1 MTSESAKKFQGPLNE
16 IISIDSSFPL
26 RSKKMHPEKFPEFV
40 TFTSSII
47 KISGQDV
54 GFSLGILFSHIKI
67 IRESMP
73 FIVV

>member
-1 MTSESAKKFQGPLNE
+1 
-16 IISIDSSFPL
+16 
-26 RSKKMHPEKFPEFV
+26 MHPEKFPEFV

-54 GFSLGILFSHIKI
+54 GFSLGILFSDIKI